1 MGSIDLTVAPTAS
14 DHLTAPPLNVAVI
27 GAGLAGLVAARALKT
42 EGHRV
47 VVYEKSERLGGT
59 WAYDPRVESD
69 PLSLDPDREI
79 VHSSL
84 YQSLRTN
91 LPRQL
96 MGFSDYP
103 FSTYGDPR
111 TFPGHPE
118 VLRFINEFAAEF
130 RLAELIRF
138 ETEVVRVERVDSRN
152 DEWIVESRTR
162 EMSSNELFDA
172 VVVCSGHHTIPKLA
186 DFPGREKW
194 AGQQIHSHNYRVPDP
209 FQNQVVVVIGDG
221 PSAWDISLEIADVA
235 KQVYLSSRSPKV
247 KVAKLDCGDN
257 IWQHSKI
264 DHANENG
271 EVVFE
276 DGAVVHADIIL
287 HCTGF
292 MYSFPFLKTEGI
304 VIVEEGRVG
313 PLYKHIFPPKLG
325 PNLSFL
331 GIPCM
336 TVATQTI
343 YFQAKWVA
351 RILSGKV
358 WLPSE
363 EEMET
368 EVRQHYQLMEEK
380 GIPKHYT
387 HALQFEL
394 DYLDWLANQVGEI
407 VHETTHLYV
416 KSYVKFVFEGNKQR
430 LREWEPNLM

>member
-287 HCTGF
+287 HCTG
-292 MYSFPFLKTEGI
+292 PLQLKRYTSKQSGWL
-304 VIVEEGRVG
+304 VFYPARCGFHRRRRWKRRCDNTTNSWRRKG
-313 PLYKHIFPPKLG
+313 YRSTTLMHSS
-325 PNLSFL
+325 LS
-331 GIPCM
+331 
-336 TVATQTI
+336 
-343 YFQAKWVA
+343 W
-351 RILSGKV
+351 
-358 WLPSE
+358 
-363 EEMET
+363 
-368 EVRQHYQLMEEK
+368 
-380 GIPKHYT
+380 
-387 HALQFEL
+387 
-394 DYLDWLANQVGEI
+394 
-407 VHETTHLYV
+407 TTWT
-416 KSYVKFVFEGNKQR
+416 G
-430 LREWEPNLM
+430 